1 MQGVSLIIPMYN
13 ESSDIVDVLESVC
26 AQEYPH
32 EALQLIVVDGG
43 STDGSTEIVRSWLE
57 KNDVPGE
64 IVENPR
70 RTIPTSLNVGLA
82 HARPENIVVRLDAHT
97 TYDRH
102 YVTTLVAGFAAA
114 PPTVGCV
121 GGSVSPE
128 VERRRFARSLVAA
141 LYTNP
146 MGLGGATY
154 RFATTPRVVGSVY
167 LGAWRPGLL
176 QAAGGF
182 DERWEANED
191 SELAIRLRRMG
202 YDSYWVPVAS
212 AYRVKRGPLAAVRQ
226 WGRYGYWRAQTLR
239 RHPREWRPRHLIPPV
254 ALFVSA
260 ALLATPLRVL
270 PVAFFFA
277 YAVAVFAKRARGESP
292 AVTVA
297 ACLFFPACQVA
308 WTLGL
313 LRGLIAGI
321 PDVATVNGRSLAAPT
336 SPAGR
341 VRPIHEAL
349 GTVPTASG
357 AHRQP

>member
-13 ESSDIVDVLESVC
+13 EASDIIDVLESIR

-32 EALQLIVVDGG
+32 EAMQLIVVDGG
-43 STDGSTEIVRSWLE
+43 STDGSAKIVRSWIE
-57 KNDVPGE
+57 KSDIPGE
-64 IVENPR
+64 IVVNPR

-82 HARPENIVVRLDAHT
+82 YARPENIVVRLDAHT
-97 TYDRH
+97 TYDRR
-102 YVTTLVAGFAAA
+102 YVTMLVAGFAEA
-114 PPTVGCV
+114 PPTVGCI
-121 GGSVSPE
+121 GGSVSPD
-128 VERRRFARSLVAA
+128 VDRRRFDHSLVAA

-154 RFATTPRVVGSVY
+154 RFATTPCVVGSVY

-202 YDSYWVPVAS
+202 YDSYWIPVAS

-239 RHPREWRPRHLIPPV
+239 RHPREWRLRHLIPPV
-254 ALFVSA
+254 ALFASA
-260 ALLATPLRVL
+260 VLLATPLRVL
-270 PVAFFFA
+270 PAAFFFA
-277 YAVAVFAKRARGESP
+277 YAIAVFAKRARGEP
-292 AVTVA
+292 LAVAAA
-297 ACLFFPACQVA
+297 ACLFFPACQLA

-313 LRGLIAGI
+313 LRGLIGGI
-321 PDVATVNGRSLAAPT
+321 QDVATINGRSPATPA
-336 SPAGR
+336 SPA
-341 VRPIHEAL
+341 VRAC
-349 GTVPTASG
+349 T
-357 AHRQP
+357 